1 MTGRYEQLKAFIE
14 VVEQRGFTAAADRLD
29 VDRSVVSRR
38 LRELEKRLG
47 VRLLNRT
54 TRQISLTSAGEQL
67 YQASSGLLLNLD
79 EAEQQIAEQ
88 QVTLTGR
95 LKIAA
100 PLSFGYRHLS
110 QVISDFAQAHP
121 EIELELDLNDREVD
135 LVAEGYD
142 MAIRVGPLK
151 DSSLVARDL
160 GAVRI
165 ATVASPAYLGQNGTP
180 EHPSELVDHD
190 GLFYTN
196 ITAASGWSYWI
207 DGQLQAF
214 VPRVRLRA
222 NNGDLLA
229 RAAMNGLGL
238 YQCPTFLVNDHL
250 FNGQLKKI
258 LQPYSTKQT
267 RISALFPPG
276 RMIPRRAR
284 ALADYLQQQIGDNP
298 PWDQMLDNG

>member
-1 MTGRYEQLKAFIE
+1 MTGRYEQLQAFVE
-14 VVEQRGFTAAADRLD
+14 VVEQRGFTAAADKLD

-79 EAEQQIAEQ
+79 EIEQQIAEQ
-88 QVTLTGR
+88 QVTLSGR

-110 QVISDFAQAHP
+110 RVISDFAQAHP
-121 EIELELDLNDREVD
+121 DIELELDLNDREID

-142 MAIRVGPLK
+142 MAVRVGPLK

-160 GAVRI
+160 GAVRF
-165 ATVASPAYLGQNGTP
+165 ATVASPGYLAQHGRP
-180 EHPSELVDHD
+180 DHPSELLDHD
-190 GLFYTN
+190 GLFYSN
-196 ITAASGWSYWI
+196 IAPAVGWRFWI
-207 DGQLQAF
+207 DGQQQVF
-214 VPRVRLRA
+214 MPRVRLRA

-229 RAAMNGLGL
+229 RAAMNGLGI
-238 YQCPTFLVNDHL
+238 YQCPTFLVNEHL
-250 FNGQLKKI
+250 YEGLLTRV
-258 LQPYSTKQT
+258 LQSYNNRQT

-284 ALADYLQQQIGDNP
+284 ALADYLQQQIGEHP
-298 PWDQMLDNG
+298 PWDRMLEDS